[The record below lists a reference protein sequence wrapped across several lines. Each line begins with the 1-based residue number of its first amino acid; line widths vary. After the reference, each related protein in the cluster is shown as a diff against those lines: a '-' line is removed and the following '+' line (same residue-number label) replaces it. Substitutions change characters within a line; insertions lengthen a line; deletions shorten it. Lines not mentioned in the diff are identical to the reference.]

1 MDVFV
6 VSFVDCLNFS
16 LVCILPCA
24 TSQDRAVKLSSRG
37 RVTSRYARALL
48 QTSETI
54 LSANIET
61 ISQFRDFIWWWH
73 RPARQEEFTQK
84 SEGENAVLGQTS
96 PSPCSWICCNL
107 FTSLE
112 QFLNIVADR
121 VLAPDRLCNLFA
133 FLPFFTSSWPPAHL
147 TAKSSTSDTQL
158 TLCWRTCP
166 KKSVLFNKIHFY
178 KYASANKLAKQ

>member
-73 RPARQEEFTQK
+73 RPASDRKNLPKIQK
-84 SEGENAVLGQTS
+84 ERM
-96 PSPCSWICCNL
+96 L
-107 FTSLE
+107 FWVKRPPVHVCESVATYLLLSGKLLTFE
-112 QFLNIVADR
+112 QHVNIVADR

-133 FLPFFTSSWPPAHL
+133 FLPFFYFKL
-147 TAKSSTSDTQL
+147 T
-158 TLCWRTCP
+158 TCP
-166 KKSVLFNKIHFY
+166 PNCQVIHFWHPTHTLLENLPQKIFCPKS
-178 KYASANKLAKQ
+178 KYGETS

>member
-73 RPARQEEFTQK
+73 RPASDRKNLPKIQK
-84 SEGENAVLGQTS
+84 ERMLFWVKHP

-107 FTSLE
+107 FTSLWQTFDFWAACE
-112 QFLNIVADR
+112 HSCRQGVGSRPAVQSFCFFA
-121 VLAPDRLCNLFA
+121 LFY
-133 FLPFFTSSWPPAHL
+133 FKL
-147 TAKSSTSDTQL
+147 T
-158 TLCWRTCP
+158 TCP
-166 KKSVLFNKIHFY
+166 PNCQVIHFWHPTHTLLENLPQ
-178 KYASANKLAKQ
+178 KICFI

>member
-73 RPARQEEFTQK
+73 RPASDRKNLPKIQK
-84 SEGENAVLGQTS
+84 ERMLFWVKHP

-107 FTSLE
+107 FTSLWQTFDFWAACE
-112 QFLNIVADR
+112 HSCRQGVGSRPAVQSFCFFA
-121 VLAPDRLCNLFA
+121 LFY
-133 FLPFFTSSWPPAHL
+133 FKL
-147 TAKSSTSDTQL
+147 T
-158 TLCWRTCP
+158 TCP
-166 KKSVLFNKIHFY
+166 PNCQVIHFWHPTHTLLENLPQKIFCPKS
-178 KYASANKLAKQ
+178 KYGETS